1 MSHALARAKER
12 ISADIP
18 DALLA
23 DLRIALANPDKWSA
37 YIEPVIGLR
46 DDAMTYR
53 FRVEQGIFYCIAR
66 NGYPVTILTQEQMK
80 SKKRITKASRQRPGW
95 FKREKVT
102 AI

>member
-1 MSHALARAKER
+1 MNHAIARAKER

-18 DALLA
+18 DALMD
-23 DLRIALANPDKWSA
+23 DLRIALADPDKWAA

-46 DDAMTYR
+46 EGTMTYR
-53 FRVEQGIFYCIAR
+53 FRVNEGIFYCIAR
-66 NGYPVTILTQEQMK
+66 NGYPVTVLTQEQMK